1 MKKFLLAVILLV
13 TSVSCQAQTENELI
27 RLNSKLDTNAV
38 ILPDANHSLI
48 SILISKII
56 EANHYRTR
64 NINDSL
70 SIEIFNKYISSLDN
84 NKIYFLKADIDE
96 FAKAKKDFDD
106 FIKKGELD
114 IPYRIFNRFKQRL
127 NFRTKQIAKVLQ
139 KEFDFSKNENY
150 QPDRKNADWPQTIE
164 EQNEL
169 WRKILKNDALNLKL
183 SKKEWPQIQSTL
195 LKRYQSLQKIIL
207 QYRQEDIFQLFMNSL
222 GEVTDPHTNY
232 FSPATKE
239 RFRINM
245 SLSLEG
251 IGATL
256 RTKDNYTTVVSL
268 VPGGPAFKSKKI
280 FPNDKI
286 VSVGQGENGEL
297 INVVG
302 WRIDDV
308 VQLIRGKKGTKV
320 QLEILKADDTP
331 DMPTEKIILVRDK
344 IKLEEQAASKKIFQ
358 VQNNNHITK
367 IGLINIPGFYSDFK
381 AKLSGDPNYRS
392 TTRDVKKIITELK
405 KEHVDGIVIDLRN
418 NGGGALDEAIQL
430 VGLFIKKGPVVQV
443 KNTRGNIDIGRDE
456 DASVYYDGPLAVLV
470 NNFSA
475 SASEIFS
482 AAIQDYGRGL
492 VIGNTTYG
500 KGSVQNL
507 IDLKR
512 FIRNK
517 NSKTGQLKLTIAKY
531 YRITGSSTQNKGVKP
546 DIEFPSIYDPAEVGE
561 SSYKS
566 SLKWDTIGTTN
577 FTKYFN
583 IKKFVPELIKK
594 HEKRIKSNLEFK
606 FLQED
611 IAEYKRNISRK
622 FYSLN
627 FDKRKK
633 EREKITKR
641 KEKRK
646 KLKMPKKTE
655 IKETENNIDEFVKET
670 GYILSDY
677 ILMLK

>member
-517 NSKTGQLKLTIAKY
+517 NSK
-531 YRITGSSTQNKGVKP
+531 
-546 DIEFPSIYDPAEVGE
+546 PA
-561 SSYKS
+561 
-566 SLKWDTIGTTN
+566 N
-577 FTKYFN
+577 
-583 IKKFVPELIKK
+583 
-594 HEKRIKSNLEFK
+594 
-606 FLQED
+606 
-611 IAEYKRNISRK
+611 
-622 FYSLN
+622 
-627 FDKRKK
+627 
-633 EREKITKR
+633 
-641 KEKRK
+641 
-646 KLKMPKKTE
+646 
-655 IKETENNIDEFVKET
+655 
-670 GYILSDY
+670 
-677 ILMLK
+677 